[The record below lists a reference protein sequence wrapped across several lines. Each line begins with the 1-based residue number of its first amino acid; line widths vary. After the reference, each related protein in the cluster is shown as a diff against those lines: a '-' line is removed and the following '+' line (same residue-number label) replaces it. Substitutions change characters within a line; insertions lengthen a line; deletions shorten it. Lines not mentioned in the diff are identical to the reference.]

1 MKIGNLVYEMVIEE
15 SIKSKEK
22 FEEILSKWQRTYPNM
37 TADDAVKIL
46 KRHDAT

>member
-22 FEEILSKWQRTYPNM
+22 FEEIANFAQG
-37 TADDAVKIL
+37 I
-46 KRHDAT
+46 